1 VSETGLGFGILG
13 IIEGVQLPNQL
24 LNSHDRGPVTA
35 PDGVKWPPPR
45 HAGPRDP
52 GVRKPTRA
60 PMPEP
65 ARLAAPPDSSL
76 HEVLSLPQ
84 PWDRG
89 ATSPT
94 ASWPSGWS
102 RWSRSDS
109 PAKPSPHG
117 ARSSSANEHYDLITR
132 SGHITS
138 GHPAADGKARWRLRR
153 KPAPSSARRPRT
165 DFLGKRGGHLGR
177 HPRQTGTTT
186 TAFCDSG
193 GEGLVATMRAGRSD
207 SGHGGRRLP
216 SDPRPPRDAATRRV
230 SAGILAALSATPG
243 AERPAADLTERA
255 AGELAARLTGR
266 WGAGRR
272 RRSTAP
278 I

>member
-1 VSETGLGFGILG
+1 VRHLRQRAGPAGGRDGAGATRPRSHRLTG
-13 IIEGVQLPNQL
+13 Q
-24 LNSHDRGPVTA
+24 GPVARMSTMTSS
-35 PDGVKWPPPR
+35 P
-45 HAGPRDP
+45 GP
-52 GVRKPTRA
+52 GI
-60 PMPEP
+60 
-65 ARLAAPPDSSL
+65 SL
-76 HEVLSLPQ
+76 QAILP
-84 PWDRG
+84 
-89 ATSPT
+89 PT
-94 ASWPSGWS
+94 ARRGG
-102 RWSRSDS
+102 DS
-109 PAKPSPHG
+109 AG
-117 ARSSSANEHYDLITR
+117 
-132 SGHITS
+132 
-138 GHPAADGKARWRLRR
+138 

-278 I
+278 T